1 MDLEYTAGS
10 SVAGPYYMNA
20 NIDEYSYC
28 SYHADGRYKT
38 LEYMQNGV
46 VTSPISNSWS
56 SFSSSSLPSF
66 LSSFQDDS
74 TLGFLDMGSFYI
86 YLASGSY

>member
-1 MDLEYTAGS
+1 MDVEYTAGS
-10 SVAGPYYMNA
+10 SVAGPYFLDA

-56 SFSSSSLPSF
+56 TIYSHSLPSF
-66 LSSFQDDS
+66 LYSFRDDS
-74 TLGFLDMGSFYI
+74 NLGWLDMGRF
-86 YLASGSY
+86 